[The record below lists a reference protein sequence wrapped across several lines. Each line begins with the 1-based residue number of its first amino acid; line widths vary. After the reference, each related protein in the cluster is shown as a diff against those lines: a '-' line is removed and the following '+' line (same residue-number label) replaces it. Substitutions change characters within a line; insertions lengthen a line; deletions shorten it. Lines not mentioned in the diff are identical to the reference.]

1 MITMIG
7 GRAGEGKST
16 FARFCTKS
24 LIDDH
29 KEGSALVPFAR
40 MVKETAMFMGWNEEK
55 DAKGRKLLQNIGNI
69 GREYDMNLWADHA
82 VAYIQELA
90 GTFSYIFIDDWRF
103 PNEENVVKDCYSPVI
118 TVRLRRADKFH
129 TLHGTALYNDISEIS
144 LPDHDEYYDHVIN
157 NDGTLE
163 QLEEQA
169 KKFVKNTLL
178 RGK

>member
-16 FARFCTKS
+16 FAKLCTKS

-40 MVKETAMFMGWNEEK
+40 MVKETAMFMGWNEKK
-55 DAKGRKLLQNIGNI
+55 DAKGRKLLQSVGNI
-69 GREYDMNLWADHA
+69 GREYDINLWADHA

-90 GTFSYIFIDDWRF
+90 GTFIYIFIDDWRF
-103 PNEENVVKDCYSPVI
+103 PNEGNVVKDCYSPVI

-144 LPDHDEYYDHVIN
+144 LPDHDEYYDHVIK